1 MGTPTTI
8 LVDKKTFIENSRQNQ
23 IEYLLQGLPP
33 QEIPADLMKDLEELA
48 EKQSGEI
55 WERVNKMINH

>member
-1 MGTPTTI
+1 MGNLATLI
-8 LVDKKTFIENSRQNQ
+8 VDKETFIENSKQSQ
-23 IEYLLQGLPP
+23 IKFLLQGLQP

-55 WERVNKMINH
+55 WERMNKMINH

>member
-1 MGTPTTI
+1 MGKPTTLLI
-8 LVDKKTFIENSRQNQ
+8 DKKTFIENSKQNQ
-23 IEYLLQGLPP
+23 IEYLLQGAQP

-55 WERVNKMINH
+55 WERMNKMINH